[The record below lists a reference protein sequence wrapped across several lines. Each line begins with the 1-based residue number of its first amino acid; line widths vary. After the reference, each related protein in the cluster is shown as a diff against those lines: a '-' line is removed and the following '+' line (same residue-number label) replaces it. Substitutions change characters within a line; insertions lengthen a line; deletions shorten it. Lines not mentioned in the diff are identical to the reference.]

1 MSSDK
6 MLQFLAGYLHVSFSC
21 QTVYRL
27 FGKHVYHIY
36 FHIFIIQVYHRCIFF
51 KFFFQRQRNNIRII
65 ITSMGINTLYSV
77 LIKNLLI
84 LTKLC
89 RVSHKKGDPNIKF
102 TFTKIY
108 RKLSKK
114 NCFRK

>member
-1 MSSDK
+1 
-6 MLQFLAGYLHVSFSC
+6 
-21 QTVYRL
+21 
-27 FGKHVYHIY
+27 
-36 FHIFIIQVYHRCIFF
+36 
-51 KFFFQRQRNNIRII
+51 
-65 ITSMGINTLYSV
+65 MGINTLYSV

-114 NCFRK
+114 IVSENSLCSA

>member
-1 MSSDK
+1 MIRCCNFWRATYMLVFLVKRFIGCLANMS
-6 MLQFLAGYLHVSFSC
+6 
-21 QTVYRL
+21 T
-27 FGKHVYHIY
+27 IY
-36 FHIFIIQVYHRCIFF
+36 IFIFSLFRFIIVVFF
-51 KFFFQRQRNNIRII
+51 FFFFFQRQRNNIRII